1 MKKII
6 LLAPFLISLTH
17 AATVGGFEIESYGF
31 IKASSMYADK
41 ALSSYNN
48 INLSAPTNATA
59 QTRSQDKTSRM
70 SFQAAQSRLGAYVG
84 KDKVKGHVEF
94 DFIDFAKSS
103 PAQQMVPRVRIAAIS
118 YSWGDGNRINIGQDW
133 DLFSPTTAYTYDIVG
148 LYFLAGNTGFMRQ
161 QAQYLK
167 TSGKW
172 EFATALGMAG
182 NNPGVTD
189 NDLELGKSP
198 TYSGRIT
205 HQLDNGKVGIS
216 AIYSTLHY
224 VADGENGTS
233 HDSYGANLFYEKGF
247 SNIMI
252 KAETYYGQN
261 MANIGTLAIG
271 KGNQFNNVREFGGM
285 LSANIKTAENQAF
298 FGGLGLAKV
307 DNKNAITP
315 FALTGTAPNVSIKDT
330 GIRSNFLSRV
340 GYEYKITPDFSWMT
354 EASRYETTTRKSLS
368 STGTLVAFGLESGVI
383 LKF

>member
-1 MKKII
+1 
-6 LLAPFLISLTH
+6 
-17 AATVGGFEIESYGF
+17 
-31 IKASSMYADK
+31 MYADK

-70 SFQAAQSRLGAYVG
+70 SFQAAQSRIGAYVG
-84 KDKVKGHVEF
+84 KENVKGHLEF

-118 YSWGDGNRINIGQDW
+118 YKWGDGNRINIGQDW

-167 TSGKW
+167 TTGAW
-172 EFATALGMAG
+172 EFAAALGMAG

-205 HQLDNGKVGIS
+205 RQLDNGKVGVS

-233 HDSYGANLFYEKGF
+233 HDSYGANAFYEKGI
-247 SNIMI
+247 SNVMI
-252 KAETYYGQN
+252 KAD
-261 MANIGTLAIG
+261 L
-271 KGNQFNNVREFGGM
+271 
-285 LSANIKTAENQAF
+285 
-298 FGGLGLAKV
+298 
-307 DNKNAITP
+307 
-315 FALTGTAPNVSIKDT
+315 
-330 GIRSNFLSRV
+330 
-340 GYEYKITPDFSWMT
+340 
-354 EASRYETTTRKSLS
+354 
-368 STGTLVAFGLESGVI
+368 
-383 LKF
+383 